1 MGKKSKDHGKKAL
14 RVAREEKRRAIFAR
28 LAPCNALDDCGSSC
42 LAPPLLAFEGLAL
55 RFAAARDL
63 DASTRDACFAL
74 LEANMRAHYEASDW
88 GWDEREKR
96 GDLASADARF
106 LVAEDAAGA
115 VAGFVHF
122 RFEPD
127 DDDEP
132 RRAAL
137 YVREIQVA
145 AARRGNGLGRRLMSL
160 LHLLAAKL
168 DLDAVMLTVFK
179 ANAAAQRFY
188 VEKLKYAVD
197 GDDPANH
204 GVDDACY
211 VILSRPLKRAL
222 APSN

>member
-14 RVAREEKRRAIFAR
+14 RVAREERRRAVFAR

-88 GWDEREKR
+88 GWDAKEKR
-96 GDLASADARF
+96 GDLAAADARV
-106 LVAEDAAGA
+106 LVAEDASGA

-132 RRAAL
+132 RR
-137 YVREIQVA
+137 
-145 AARRGNGLGRRLMSL
+145 GNGLGRRLMSL
-160 LHLLAAKL
+160 LHVVASTL

>member
-96 GDLASADARF
+96 GDLASSDARF
-106 LVAEDAAGA
+106 LVAEDASGA

-160 LHLLAAKL
+160 LHVVASKL